1 MRSMNPIYSC
11 KQRLSRV
18 FHDGSTLA
26 ARAAG
31 TLASSMRTAANS
43 TWNARLEMR
52 APAEHVLDVLTDPE
66 ACSRW
71 SPIDFEVEELDGDR
85 LVAGSRARVT
95 GRLAGARVCF
105 DVEVFEDGPERLA
118 LRASGPVVL
127 DVDYRFAPVSGQSTE
142 VTASVSVGRG
152 RGVLG
157 RMLEPAT
164 RGLLAGGA
172 LQSAV
177 TRIARTVEKSREA
190 PAFAS

>member
-1 MRSMNPIYSC
+1 
-11 KQRLSRV
+11 
-18 FHDGSTLA
+18 
-26 ARAAG
+26 
-31 TLASSMRTAANS
+31 MRTAANS

-52 APAEHVLDVLTDPE
+52 APAEHVLDALTDPE
-66 ACSRW
+66 VCSRW
-71 SPIDFEVEELDGDR
+71 SPIDFEVEEL
-85 LVAGSRARVT
+85 
-95 GRLAGARVCF
+95 AGARVCF
-105 DVEVFEDGPERLA
+105 DIEIFEGGPERLA

-127 DVDYRFAPVSGQSTE
+127 DVDYRLAPASDRSTE
-142 VTASVSVGRG
+142 VSASVTVGGG

-177 TRIARTVEKSREA
+177 ARIARTVETAREA